1 MDLPAV
7 LLFPAYVGTFRFSFL
22 KCQVTVMIRLSA
34 FLSVSLLPLPSND
47 AFYNIIFRL
56 SVRCTRLRLP
66 FGFARFYNFAD
77 EVF

>member
-1 MDLPAV
+1 
-7 LLFPAYVGTFRFSFL
+7 
-22 KCQVTVMIRLSA
+22 
-34 FLSVSLLPLPSND
+34 
-47 AFYNIIFRL
+47 L